1 MVDVN
6 FGVDVRARIRL
17 TPVPRLVLAL
27 CRRHSTS
34 KLRAGWAKLSY
45 GKLKKPRA
53 LMHFAKV
60 PGMESW
66 SDCKA
71 AILASV
77 LFFKLFCHNFS
88 FVHILVSRSFHR
100 YGNFVS

>member
-17 TPVPRLVLAL
+17 TPVPLVLAL

-45 GKLKKPRA
+45 GKLKKASSSHAFRKSPRN
-53 LMHFAKV
+53 
-60 PGMESW
+60 G
-66 SDCKA
+66 
-71 AILASV
+71 V
-77 LFFKLFCHNFS
+77 LVRLQGCHTCFC
-88 FVHILVSRSFHR
+88 FVFQVVLS
-100 YGNFVS
+100 